1 MKGEI
6 SITLLFCA
14 IDTTTSHIKIMR
26 LNPYELRMDCLR
38 MAQTQLDKQYE
49 ILKENSPE
57 EEIPYPSIDELLRHA
72 NTLREFMETH

>member
-1 MKGEI
+1 
-6 SITLLFCA
+6 
-14 IDTTTSHIKIMR
+14 MR
-26 LNPYELRMDCLR
+26 NPYELRMDCLR
-38 MAQTQLDKQYE
+38 MAQTQLDRQYE